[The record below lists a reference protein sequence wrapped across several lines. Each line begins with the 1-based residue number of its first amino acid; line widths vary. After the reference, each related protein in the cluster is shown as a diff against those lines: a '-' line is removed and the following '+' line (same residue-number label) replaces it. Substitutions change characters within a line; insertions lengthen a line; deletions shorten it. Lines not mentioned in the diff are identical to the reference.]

1 MSGGPAGPP
10 FALGVEV
17 ESEMSSGFENGSA
30 KLERLSALADGEVDA
45 AAAADACGAWKSDVE
60 LRRTW
65 HAWHLIGD
73 VLRSED
79 LASSAE
85 RDQAFL
91 VALRARMAAE
101 PVVLAPEPL
110 PAAASAAP
118 RRRSANRWLLP
129 SSVAAGFMLVGGTF
143 VVLGPNGTPATPAPT
158 LARSAAPANPEG
170 PIRQASLREGATPE
184 AVVLNGRMIRDARL
198 ERYLAA
204 HKQFAGTSALGV
216 PSTFLR
222 SATVD
227 AEPR

>member
-1 MSGGPAGPP
+1 MSGGPVGPP
-10 FALGVEV
+10 LALEV
-17 ESEMSSGFENGSA
+17 DLESEMASGFENGSA
-30 KLERLSALADGEVDA
+30 KAERLSALADGEVDS
-45 AAAADACGAWKSDVE
+45 AAAADACGAWKSEGE

-91 VALRARMAAE
+91 VALRARLAAE

-110 PAAASAAP
+110 AVASP
-118 RRRSANRWLLP
+118 LSRRRSMGRWLLP
-129 SSVAAGFMLVGGTF
+129 SAVAAGFMLVVGTF
-143 VVLGPNGTPATPAPT
+143 VVLGPAGTPTIPAPT
-158 LARSAAPANPEG
+158 LARIAPSPSPEG
-170 PIRQASLREGATPE
+170 PIRQASIREPAAPE
-184 AVVLNGRMIRDARL
+184 IVALNGRMIRDARL

>member
-1 MSGGPAGPP
+1 
-10 FALGVEV
+10 
-17 ESEMSSGFENGSA
+17 MSSGFENGSPA
-30 KLERLSALADGEVDA
+30 AEQLSALADGEVDA
-45 AAAADACGAWKSDVE
+45 AATRAACGAWKTDAE

-79 LASSAE
+79 LASSPA
-85 RDQAFL
+85 RDQRFL
-91 VALRARMAAE
+91 LALRERLALE

-110 PAAASAAP
+110 PAAAAP
-118 RRRSANRWLLP
+118 GRRGRWLLP
-129 SSVAAGFMLVGGTF
+129 SAVAAGFMLVVGTF
-143 VVLGPNGTPATPAPT
+143 VVLDPTGTPATAPT
-158 LARSAAPANPEG
+158 LARVAPPVAAEA
-170 PIRQASLREGATPE
+170 PIVQAALREPATPVE
-184 AVVLNGRMIRDARL
+184 AVAVNGRMIRDPRL
-198 ERYLAA
+198 ERYLVA

>member
-1 MSGGPAGPP
+1 
-10 FALGVEV
+10 
-17 ESEMSSGFENGSA
+17 MSSGFEKGSA
-30 KLERLSALADGEVDA
+30 AAEQLSALADGEVDA
-45 AAAADACGAWKSDVE
+45 TAAGVACGAWKTDVE

-85 RDQAFL
+85 SDQRFL
-91 VALRARMAAE
+91 VALRGRLALE
-101 PVVLAPEPL
+101 PVVLAPQAR
-110 PAAASAAP
+110 PAAAASG
-118 RRRSANRWLLP
+118 RRIGRRWLLP
-129 SSVAAGFMLVGGTF
+129 SAVAAGFTLVVGTF
-143 VVLGPNGTPATPAPT
+143 VVLGPTGAPAPATT
-158 LARSAAPANPEG
+158 LARVAPAAAVESPIVQASVREPAAPE
-170 PIRQASLREGATPE
+170 Q
-184 AVVLNGRMIRDARL
+184 VVALNGRMIRDPRL

>member
-1 MSGGPAGPP
+1 
-10 FALGVEV
+10 
-17 ESEMSSGFENGSA
+17 MSSGFESGTA
-30 KLERLSALADGEVDA
+30 KGERLSALADGEVDG
-45 AAAADACGAWKSDVE
+45 AAAADACGAWKSDAE

-79 LASSAE
+79 LASSAG

-91 VALRARMAAE
+91 VALRVRMAAE

-110 PAAASAAP
+110 PVSSP
-118 RRRSANRWLLP
+118 VPSRRSTGRWLLT
-129 SSVAAGFMLVGGTF
+129 SSVAASFMMVIGTF
-143 VVLGPNGTPATPAPT
+143 VVLGPTGTPTSPAPT
-158 LARSAAPANPEG
+158 LARSAPPASADG
-170 PIRQASLREGATPE
+170 PIRQASIRESAAPE
-184 AVVLNGRMIRDARL
+184 AVALNGRMIRDARL

>member
-1 MSGGPAGPP
+1 
-10 FALGVEV
+10 
-17 ESEMSSGFENGSA
+17 MSSGFENGSA
-30 KLERLSALADGEVDA
+30 GAEQLSALADGEIDGA
-45 AAAADACGAWKSDVE
+45 AARAACGAWKSDAE

-85 RDQAFL
+85 RDQRFL
-91 VALRARMAAE
+91 LAVRQRLAVE
-101 PVVLAPEPL
+101 PVVLAPAAL
-110 PAAASAAP
+110 PAAAP
-118 RRRSANRWLLP
+118 GRRVGGRWLLP
-129 SSVAAGFMLVGGTF
+129 SAVAAGFTLVVGTF
-143 VVLGPNGTPATPAPT
+143 VLLGPTGAPAPEPT
-158 LARSAAPANPEG
+158 LARVTPPPAEVVQASVRESAAPV
-170 PIRQASLREGATPE
+170 QAV
-184 AVVLNGRMIRDARL
+184 AVNGRMIRDPRL
-198 ERYLAA
+198 EAYLAA

>member
-1 MSGGPAGPP
+1 MA
-10 FALGVEV
+10 
-17 ESEMSSGFENGSA
+17 SGFENGPA
-30 KLERLSALADGEVDA
+30 AAEQLSALADGEVDGIA
-45 AAAADACGAWKSDVE
+45 AGSACGAWKTDAE

-85 RDQAFL
+85 RDQRFFL
-91 VALRARMAAE
+91 ALRGRLALE

-110 PAAASAAP
+110 AATALAQAG
-118 RRRSANRWLLP
+118 RRAGSRWLLP
-129 SSVAAGFMLVGGTF
+129 SAVAAGFTLVVGTF
-143 VVLGPNGTPATPAPT
+143 VVLGPTGGGAPAATT
-158 LARSAAPANPEG
+158 LARSVTPPAADSSIAQVSVGESTAPV
-170 PIRQASLREGATPE
+170 QAV
-184 AVVLNGRMIRDARL
+184 AVNGRMIRDPRL

-204 HKQFAGTSALGV
+204 HKQFTGTSALGV

>member
-1 MSGGPAGPP
+1 
-10 FALGVEV
+10 
-17 ESEMSSGFENGSA
+17 MSSGFESGTA
-30 KLERLSALADGEVDA
+30 KGERLSALADGEVDG
-45 AAAADACGAWKSDVE
+45 AAAADACGAWKSDAE

-91 VALRARMAAE
+91 VALRLRMAAE
-101 PVVLAPEPL
+101 PVVLAPAPL
-110 PAAASAAP
+110 PVPSPASS
-118 RRRSANRWLLP
+118 RRSTGRWLLP
-129 SSVAAGFMLVGGTF
+129 SSVAAGFMLVVGTF
-143 VVLGPNGTPATPAPT
+143 VVLGPAGTPTSPAPT
-158 LARSAAPANPEG
+158 LARSAPPTSPDG
-170 PIRQASLREGATPE
+170 PIRQASIRESAAPE
-184 AVVLNGRMIRDARL
+184 AVALNGRMIRDARL

>member
-1 MSGGPAGPP
+1 
-10 FALGVEV
+10 
-17 ESEMSSGFENGSA
+17 MSSGFENGSPA
-30 KLERLSALADGEVDA
+30 AEQLSALADGEVDGA
-45 AAAADACGAWKSDVE
+45 AAAAACGAWKTDAE

-65 HAWHLIGD
+65 HSWHLIGD

-79 LASSAE
+79 LASSAG
-85 RDQAFL
+85 RDQRFL
-91 VALRARMAAE
+91 LALRERMADE

-110 PAAASAAP
+110 PGSAAP
-118 RRRSANRWLLP
+118 GRRAGGRWLLP
-129 SSVAAGFMLVGGTF
+129 SAVAAGFMLVVGTV
-143 VVLGPNGTPATPAPT
+143 VVLDPAGTRSPDPAAST
-158 LARSAAPANPEG
+158 LARVTPPAAVEA
-170 PIRQASLREGATPE
+170 PIVQASVRDPAMPVQ
-184 AVVLNGRMIRDARL
+184 AVAVNGRMIRDPRL

>member
-1 MSGGPAGPP
+1 
-10 FALGVEV
+10 
-17 ESEMSSGFENGSA
+17 MSSGFEKGSA
-30 KLERLSALADGEVDA
+30 ASEQLSALADGEVDA
-45 AAAADACGAWKSDVE
+45 AAAGAACAAWKTDAE

-85 RDQAFL
+85 RDQRFL
-91 VALRARMAAE
+91 VALRGRLALE
-101 PVVLAPEPL
+101 PVVLAPEPR
-110 PAAASAAP
+110 PAAAAAP
-118 RRRSANRWLLP
+118 GRRAGGRWLLP
-129 SSVAAGFMLVGGTF
+129 SAVAAGFTLVVGTF
-143 VVLGPNGTPATPAPT
+143 VVLSPTGAPTPATT
-158 LARSAAPANPEG
+158 LASVTPPAVEAPMVQASVREPAAPV
-170 PIRQASLREGATPE
+170 QAV
-184 AVVLNGRMIRDARL
+184 AVNGRMIRDPRL
-198 ERYLAA
+198 ERYLVA

>member
-1 MSGGPAGPP
+1 
-10 FALGVEV
+10 
-17 ESEMSSGFENGSA
+17 MSSGFENGSA
-30 KLERLSALADGEVDA
+30 AAEQLSALADGEIDGA
-45 AAAADACGAWKSDVE
+45 AAGAACGAWKTDAE

-85 RDQAFL
+85 RDQRFL
-91 VALRARMAAE
+91 LALRQRLAAE
-101 PVVLAPEPL
+101 PVVLAPEAL
-110 PAAASAAP
+110 PQAP
-118 RRRSANRWLLP
+118 ERRGVGRWLLP
-129 SSVAAGFMLVGGTF
+129 SAAAATFMLVFGTF
-143 VVLGPNGTPATPAPT
+143 VVLGPTGAPDPVAPT
-158 LARSAAPANPEG
+158 LARSDPVAMAEPPILQASVREPAAPE
-170 PIRQASLREGATPE
+170 QAVP
-184 AVVLNGRMIRDARL
+184 VNGRMIRDPRL

>member
-1 MSGGPAGPP
+1 
-10 FALGVEV
+10 LWVEV
-17 ESEMSSGFENGSA
+17 ETDMTAGFENGSA
-30 KLERLSALADGEVDA
+30 EAERLSALADGEVDGA
-45 AAAADACGAWKSDVE
+45 ATQAACGAWKSDVE

-85 RDQAFL
+85 RDQRFL
-91 VALRARMAAE
+91 VALRERMAAE
-101 PVVLAPEPL
+101 PVVLAPAPL
-110 PAAASAAP
+110 LEVESAAAP
-118 RRRSANRWLLP
+118 RRPAGRWLLP
-129 SSVAAGFMLVGGTF
+129 SSIAAGFMLVVGTF
-143 VVLGPNGTPATPAPT
+143 VVVGPGNGPTSPAPT
-158 LARSAAPANPEG
+158 LASTAVRAG
-170 PIRQASLREGATPE
+170 PDSSIRQASIRESAAPNQ
-184 AVVLNGRMIRDARL
+184 AVTVNGRMIRDARL
-198 ERYLAA
+198 EQYLAA